1 MKKDGYAKGKTSR
14 LRSYFKWFLTLTM
27 RKYCKLICVLFAKKE
42 GMAKMFQN
50 NNSLMFDIAHLT
62 VEEKRKEITRF
73 NPFHYIFGIELVSK
87 PWLTYEEIY
96 DIIY

>member
-1 MKKDGYAKGKTSR
+1 
-14 LRSYFKWFLTLTM
+14 
-27 RKYCKLICVLFAKKE
+27 
-42 GMAKMFQN
+42 MFQN

>member
-1 MKKDGYAKGKTSR
+1 MS
-14 LRSYFKWFLTLTM
+14 
-27 RKYCKLICVLFAKKE
+27 AKKG

-87 PWLTYEEIY
+87 PWLPYGGKYEQ
-96 DIIY
+96 